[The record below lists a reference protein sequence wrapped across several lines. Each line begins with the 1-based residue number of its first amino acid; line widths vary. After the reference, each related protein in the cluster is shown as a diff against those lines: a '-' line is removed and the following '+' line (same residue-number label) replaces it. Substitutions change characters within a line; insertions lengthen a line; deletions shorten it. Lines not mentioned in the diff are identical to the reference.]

1 LFHIYFQNKRVIIF
15 CSIFYPKDNTG
26 DVKSKSAKCQSIQAL
41 GFPLISNAKDFFFI
55 EMFQPESK
63 IKQAIFLN
71 F

>member
-41 GFPLISNAKDFFFI
+41 GFPLNRMQKIFFI
-55 EMFQPESK
+55 EMFQPEAK
-63 IKQAIFLN
+63 IKQAMRLN